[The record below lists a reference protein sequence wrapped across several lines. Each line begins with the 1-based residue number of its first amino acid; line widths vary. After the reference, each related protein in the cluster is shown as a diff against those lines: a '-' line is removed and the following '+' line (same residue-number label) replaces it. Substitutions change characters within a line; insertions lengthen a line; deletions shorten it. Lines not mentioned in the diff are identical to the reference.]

1 MIQELF
7 FQRRNTTRG
16 PILNSSVPAKA
27 SPTAEGYIDPAT
39 LMQLKSLELRAKHV
53 VQGFMTGLN
62 RSPYHGFSVEFTEYR
77 QYTQGDDLR
86 HLDWKLFARTDRY
99 YIKRFEDETN
109 LRCLLLL
116 DASKSMNFG
125 SVGYTK
131 SEYAKTLAATFA
143 YFLANQR
150 DAVGLATFAAEI
162 EDFIPPRFRSGH
174 LRRLMVSLERN
185 ADGSTTHLAKPL
197 EQIAERLNKRGMLVL
212 ISDLL
217 APLETLEL
225 SLGSLT
231 VRGQDVVVFHILDPE
246 ELQFQFGAPE
256 LFVDLETDRR
266 LYVDPAAIRK
276 EYLSRLGEHL
286 KSIEGICARL
296 GLVYH
301 RMSTDTALETALPE
315 IIRVR
320 MQTRGNSRTRI
331 ARR

>member
-1 MIQELF
+1 VNPPVTN
-7 FQRRNTTRG
+7 R
-16 PILNSSVPAKA
+16 
-27 SPTAEGYIDPAT
+27 TAEGFIDPPT
-39 LMQLKSLELRAKHV
+39 LMQLRSLELRARHV

-125 SVGYTK
+125 SLTYTK
-131 SEYAKTLAATFA
+131 SDYARTLAATFA
-143 YFLANQR
+143 YFLSMQR
-150 DAVGLATFAAEI
+150 DAVGLATFASEI

-174 LRRLMVSLERN
+174 LRRLLVSLEKT
-185 ADGSTTHLAKPL
+185 GSGSATHLSRPL

-217 APLETLEL
+217 APLETLEQ

-231 VRGQDVVVFHILDPE
+231 IRGQDVVVFHVLDPE
-246 ELQFQFGAPE
+246 ELHFQFGSPE

-276 EYLSRLGEHL
+276 DYLARLGEHL
-286 KSIEGICARL
+286 KAIEGICSRL
-296 GLVYH
+296 GLVYQ
-301 RMSTDTALETALPE
+301 RLSTDTPLETALPE
-315 IIRVR
+315 MIRIR
-320 MQTRGNSRTRI
+320 MQARGNSRTRI